1 MSKNNEFFK
10 VNSNHYFFL
19 WRFAL
24 RLFYACASLPCVFS
38 FFTTWH
44 NFLLIK
50 VSNYLT
56 ATFSLT
62 PFIKIFAGLNAGIL
76 WAGIIT
82 AVFLEILRP
91 VFSSCFDN
99 KTTKTSKINVFST
112 FKRTFYLFHKFFNCC
127 LYVSFADSQLL

>member
-1 MSKNNEFFK
+1 MAVRSASFFTL
-10 VNSNHYFFL
+10 VRRYLVS
-19 WRFAL
+19 
-24 RLFYACASLPCVFS
+24 FS

-91 VFSSCFDN
+91 VFLAR
-99 KTTKTSKINVFST
+99 V
-112 FKRTFYLFHKFFNCC
+112 
-127 LYVSFADSQLL
+127 